1 MRRNRFISR
10 TRQSADAQTLAKLAR
25 RMSESGSRV
34 EDALWQRR
42 LIELLNDRLARG
54 FDGDID
60 VALEELSATDARA
73 YDELADL
80 AESCAES
87 AVIEVDGRPHDALM
101 LALPLLAWS
110 RYKLPASAL
119 SSTLLGS
126 VGGQLAGHLAAR
138 GARLALADTL
148 LSIDQLPE
156 SFGEVYDLAHRLF
169 GAAVEG
175 HPLKI
180 DPKTLREPVAMLAD
194 TRYLLAAIVVPQ
206 GQALFHWQE
215 SGVDPDAKIP
225 ALAAYREQVSG
236 VLKPVLTGCRY
247 RVLSPNAFHAAL
259 RQADRELREFSLEAA
274 VAYLKLAYD
283 FAPSSLQATV
293 AAFEDKR
300 VEEMR
305 IGIGRIGNDD
315 AVIEGVVWPLLGDDE
330 DKALEEIDAALRA
343 LGISRT
349 TSHSHR
355 FPMEYCDDCGAPMFP
370 NPSGHAVHTEPPEDS
385 VEQPAAP
392 LH

>member
-10 TRQSADAQTLAKLAR
+10 ARQSADAQTLAKLAR

-42 LIELLNDRLARG
+42 LVELLNDRLARG

-60 VALEELSATDARA
+60 TALDELAAADARA

-87 AVIEVDGRPHDALM
+87 AVIEVDGKPHDALL

-110 RYKLPASAL
+110 RYRLPAAPL
-119 SSTLLGS
+119 ASSLLGN
-126 VGGQLAGHLAAR
+126 VGVQLAGHLAAR
-138 GARLALADTL
+138 GARLALADSL

-156 SFGEVYDLAHRLF
+156 SFGEVYELAQRLF

-175 HPLKI
+175 RPLKI
-180 DPKTLREPVAMLAD
+180 DPKSLREPVAMLAD

-215 SGVDPDAKIP
+215 VGVDPDAKP
-225 ALAAYREQVSG
+225 AALAAFREQVAG
-236 VLKPVLTGCRY
+236 VLKPVMTGCRF

-259 RQADRELREFSLEAA
+259 READRELREFSLEAA
-274 VAYLKLAYD
+274 VSYLKLAYD
-283 FAPSSLQATV
+283 FAPSTLQATV

-305 IGIGRIGNDD
+305 IGIGRVGNDD

-330 DKALEEIDAALRA
+330 DKAQEDIDAGLRA
-343 LGISRT
+343 LGITRIT
-349 TSHSHR
+349 VHAHR
-355 FPMEYCDDCGAPMFP
+355 FPLEYCDDCGAPMFP